1 MVARTADLR
10 KSTMMYF
17 DEYAVDGLVN
27 PKELAEVLQI
37 SEQSVKKY
45 NSKQFTYDKEK
56 KGLRRR

>member
-1 MVARTADLR
+1 
-10 KSTMMYF
+10 MYF
-17 DEYAVDGLVN
+17 DEHAVDGLVN

-56 KGLRRR
+56 KGLRRC